1 MEKFKSFMIQ
11 IALYPIVFNS
21 LFAKLV
27 FRKQLVLL
35 FYYYY
40 YYYYFGGRGVDGE
53 VRQKAKLK
61 LPNKK
66 KKHLFLKFQF

>member
-11 IALYPIVFNS
+11 IVLYPIVFNS
-21 LFAKLV
+21 LFDKLV
-27 FRKQLVLL
+27 LRKQLVLL
-35 FYYYY
+35 F
-40 YYYYFGGRGVDGE
+40 YYYFGGRGVDGE